1 MNLNLDLMFK
11 TKDRNAEI
19 KIRLRVAK
27 VYFCKVVDLNIVVY
41 FVNIY
46 KYSYQYEIY
55 CKSNF
60 IPRVCIATRF
70 VIVLQHYIL
79 KSF

>member
-27 VYFCKVVDLNIVVY
+27 VYFCKVVDFEHCCL
-41 FVNIY
+41 FC
-46 KYSYQYEIY
+46 KYI
-55 CKSNF
+55 
-60 IPRVCIATRF
+60 
-70 VIVLQHYIL
+70 
-79 KSF
+79 